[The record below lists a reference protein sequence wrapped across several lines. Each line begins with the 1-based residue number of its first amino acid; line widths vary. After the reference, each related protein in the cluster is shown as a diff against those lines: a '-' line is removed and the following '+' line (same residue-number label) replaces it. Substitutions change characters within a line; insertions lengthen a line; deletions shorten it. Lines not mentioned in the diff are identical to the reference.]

1 MPEIPKA
8 YEPGKIERNWYN
20 FWLKQGYFTPEIDP
34 KKKPFVII
42 MPPPNVTGELHL
54 GHALTTTLEDV
65 MVRWQRMEGKSTLWL
80 PGTDH
85 AGIATQVVVEQQ
97 LAEQSLTRSDIG
109 REKFLQLAWE
119 WANNSRQSINL
130 QHQMLGAS
138 CDWTRERFTLDEG
151 PSKAVRTAFVNL
163 YNKGLIYRGERIINW
178 CPRCQTALSD
188 LEVEHKEINGHLYYI
203 RYPQAD
209 ESGFITVATTRPE
222 TFFGDTAVAVS
233 PEDARYKDLIGK
245 KVVLPIIDKQI
256 PVIADNAVDVSFGTG
271 ALKITPAHDP
281 TDFEV
286 GQRHNLPLVD
296 IMNPDATLNENA
308 GPYAG
313 QERFACRDK
322 VVDDLKGKGLLEK
335 IEPYL
340 HSVGHC
346 IRCQTMVEPRVSL
359 QWFIRTKPLAEKAI
373 KTVRE
378 GDITIIPERFTKI
391 YFEWMEN
398 IKDWCISRQLWWG
411 HRIPVWYCQDC
422 GEFTVSVDV
431 ASHCS
436 HCGSSQ
442 IVQDNDVLD
451 TWFSSALWTHST
463 LGWPE
468 DTEDLRYFYPGA
480 VMETGYD
487 ILFFWVAR
495 MIMMG
500 LEDTGEIPFRTVYL
514 HGLIRD
520 EHGEKMSKLRGNVIN
535 PTEAINKYGVD
546 ALRFAL
552 ASSSTPGSDVNLGR
566 GKVESSRNFI
576 NKLWNA
582 ARFIFQSVDATTLA
596 GQTMEIEVEPQL
608 LEDRWIVSRLNRV
621 IGEVNRLMERFE
633 FGEACWQIYDFM
645 WGEFCDWYVEIAK
658 LRLRPVEPAASPLP
672 FLVNVLEKSLRLL
685 HPFMPFVTEE
695 LWQNVKQHFSE
706 ESHMTDSIMTA
717 SYPVADSGAIDPEAE
732 RAMNSVIEII
742 RSIRN
747 VRARY
752 KVEAAK
758 QIEAWVYA
766 DELLPQISSQAEAI
780 KTLARVNPL
789 AIAPRKERKSD
800 VGRAVVLVLKES
812 EVILPW
818 ASLVDLS
825 VEEQRLTREREVT
838 EARIGQL
845 DARLRD
851 NDFLAKAPQ
860 HVVEKEKQRLTE
872 LSDKLERVKLEISQL
887 RS

>member
-8 YEPGKIERNWYN
+8 YEPGNIEKKWYN

-65 MVRWQRMEGKSTLWL
+65 MVRWQRMKGKPTLWL

-109 REKFLQLAWE
+109 REKFHQVAWE
-119 WANNSRQSINL
+119 WVNNSRTSINL

-203 RYPQAD
+203 RYPLAD

-222 TFFGDTAVAVS
+222 TFFGDTAVAVN

-256 PVIADNAVDVSFGTG
+256 PVIADDVVDVSFGTG
-271 ALKITPAHDP
+271 ALKITPAHDS

-313 QERFACRDK
+313 QERFACRDM

-422 GEFTVSVDV
+422 GEFTVSVDI

-451 TWFSSALWTHST
+451 TWFSSALWPHST

-480 VMETGYD
+480 VLETGYD

-535 PTEAINKYGVD
+535 PTEAINEYGVD

-552 ASSSTPGSDVNLGR
+552 ASNSTPGNDISLGR
-566 GKVESSRNFI
+566 GKVESSRNFV

-582 ARFIFQSVDATTLA
+582 ARFIFQSVDATILA
-596 GQTMEIEVEPQL
+596 GQTMEIDVEPQL

-672 FLVNVLEKSLRLL
+672 FLVNVLENSLRLL

-695 LWQNVKQHFSE
+695 LWQNVKQHFPE

-732 RAMNSVIEII
+732 RVMNLVIEII

-789 AIAPRKERKSD
+789 AIAPRRERKSD